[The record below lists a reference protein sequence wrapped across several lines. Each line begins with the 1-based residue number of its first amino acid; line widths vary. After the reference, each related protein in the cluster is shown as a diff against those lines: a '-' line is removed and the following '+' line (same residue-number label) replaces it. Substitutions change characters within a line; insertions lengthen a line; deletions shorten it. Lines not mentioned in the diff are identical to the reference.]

1 MKIQNQSDMLTL
13 SFCGYGI
20 KSTISGRY
28 LAEGFD
34 VLITSDYF
42 DDSDKSVVIGS
53 TNEAYSWRKFAS
65 ILCTIEEGFIGPD
78 CYSRVEVTG
87 IDRIRAD
94 ILVLSWSYP
103 ETDQEFVEWLL
114 AQSDETLDYLQ
125 QHVGSLLDGQNSDV
139 IREISSLFLEVHGAG
154 NLLNV
159 FSKDSSLSSIISS
172 LELKSNDLK
181 LLEETRKAKVLQPY
195 ESKILKVIDTYGD
208 DHQRFMRPT
217 TTNLLRTW
225 IKEYILSNGTF
236 PEGKHSVVIAE
247 KYDLGTIDFSLAE

>member
-1 MKIQNQSDMLTL
+1 MWIQFLFKKIWLIISSVWVFMLCLIWNGKEGIRL
-13 SFCGYGI
+13 SSFL
-20 KSTISGRY
+20 S
-28 LAEGFD
+28 
-34 VLITSDYF
+34 
-42 DDSDKSVVIGS
+42 
-53 TNEAYSWRKFAS
+53 NAY
-65 ILCTIEEGFIGPD
+65 D
-78 CYSRVEVTG
+78 
-87 IDRIRAD
+87 AD

-195 ESKILKVIDTYGD
+195 ESKILKVINTYGD

>member
-1 MKIQNQSDMLTL
+1 MWIQFLFKKIWLIISSVWVFMLCLIWNGKEGIRL
-13 SFCGYGI
+13 SSFL
-20 KSTISGRY
+20 S
-28 LAEGFD
+28 
-34 VLITSDYF
+34 
-42 DDSDKSVVIGS
+42 
-53 TNEAYSWRKFAS
+53 NAY
-65 ILCTIEEGFIGPD
+65 D
-78 CYSRVEVTG
+78 
-87 IDRIRAD
+87 AD